1 MILRLSHIE
10 EDTLKPRDR
19 SVERKWIHTI
29 TFVILVLN
37 LSKLKSYNVLLK
49 GKTFKFLN
57 DKTKWKKKKFH
68 NIGIRKKKA
77 IRVIRKKYTDTQR
90 TRNNKTTICS
100 LGKIFYSITDKY
112 NSSRSMQVNL
122 HTHPSR
128 SWFNSSFVMD
138 IRSSLKSCRDIS
150 LRFECATRNV
160 ICCSAVNL
168 PLNAPATCSKESI
181 FSHTTSIRSPCPPWW
196 PALLAVAVATAAAA
210 AAAADWPGLI
220 TELEN
225 SSCRQVH
232 GLISRRT
239 AQWRLVLAANPKS
252 V

>member
-1 MILRLSHIE
+1 
-10 EDTLKPRDR
+10 
-19 SVERKWIHTI
+19 
-29 TFVILVLN
+29 
-37 LSKLKSYNVLLK
+37 
-49 GKTFKFLN
+49 
-57 DKTKWKKKKFH
+57 
-68 NIGIRKKKA
+68 
-77 IRVIRKKYTDTQR
+77 
-90 TRNNKTTICS
+90 
-100 LGKIFYSITDKY
+100 
-112 NSSRSMQVNL
+112 
-122 HTHPSR
+122 
-128 SWFNSSFVMD
+128 MD

-252 V
+252 VYSSPDMVVRTSKYGHADPPSKRASRKVRARPHTGDPSPVRRDHAHPL

>member
-1 MILRLSHIE
+1 
-10 EDTLKPRDR
+10 
-19 SVERKWIHTI
+19 
-29 TFVILVLN
+29 
-37 LSKLKSYNVLLK
+37 
-49 GKTFKFLN
+49 
-57 DKTKWKKKKFH
+57 
-68 NIGIRKKKA
+68 
-77 IRVIRKKYTDTQR
+77 
-90 TRNNKTTICS
+90 
-100 LGKIFYSITDKY
+100 
-112 NSSRSMQVNL
+112 MQVNL

-252 V
+252 VYSSPDMVVRTSKYGHADPPSKRASRKVRARPHTGDPSPVRRDHAHPLWWPTTFYRSLSTRLTTLCIPHSHRVLLSYIYIYRYPSNTTQYYKIIFLTKSVCSHL